1 MTRMLRPGFDQNV
14 LTPVLGV
21 MFRNGVDARVVSD
34 GLLVSLKD
42 PQQPHLSPQQ
52 LAANGSGVF
61 VAHQVRRLRTPGA
74 SSPMATR
81 RYTLQVKDPLGR
93 YLPLTIPADL
103 PSDGLFEPACL
114 GTSPGAAMPHVPLY
128 SAAAHT
134 VPPGHAEV
142 RVDLRLASK
151 SDAAAAWARL
161 ELWLDDTDTLLA
173 EGLADERGSALLLCA
188 LPALRDPPLRAS
200 PPGTQAPFSNW
211 NVSLRAFWSPAIAQA
226 KVPDL
231 CALHSLPEVPLLQDT
246 APPRPLAPALLTAG
260 SPLVIRSNGSSF
272 VFVGA

>member
-1 MTRMLRPGFDQNV
+1 MTRMLRPSFDQNV

-21 MFRNGVDARVVSD
+21 MFRNCVDARVVSA

-42 PQQPHLSPQQ
+42 PQQPNLSAQQ
-52 LAANGSGVF
+52 LTANGYGVF
-61 VAHQVRRLRTPGA
+61 VAHQVRRLRTLGA
-74 SSPMATR
+74 WSPVAIR
-81 RYTLQVKDPLGR
+81 RYTLKVEDPLGR
-93 YLPLTIPADL
+93 YLPMTIPADL
-103 PSDGLFEPACL
+103 PGEGLLQPACL
-114 GTSPGAAMPHVPLY
+114 STSPGAAMPHVPLY

-134 VPPGHAEV
+134 VPQGHAEV

-151 SDAAAAWARL
+151 PDTAAAWARL

-173 EGLADERGSALLLCA
+173 EGLADERGGALLLCA

-200 PPGTQAPFSNW
+200 PPGTQAPLSNW
-211 NVSLRAFWSPAIAQA
+211 NVRLRAFWNPAIAQA

-246 APPRPLAPALLTAG
+246 APPRPLAAAMLMAG
-260 SPLVIRSNGSSF
+260 SPLVIRSDGSSF